1 MLIII
6 FGTLAYLVIAGITA
20 AILENTITEDGAGTA
35 LGFFWPIVVPVIIL
49 LAIVAGVEELT
60 DRIIKKIIQ

>member
-6 FGTLAYLVIAGITA
+6 LGTLAYLVIAGITG
-20 AILENTITEDGAGTA
+20 AILENTITEEGCGTA

-49 LAIVAGVEELT
+49 LAIVAGVEEFT
-60 DRIIKKIIQ
+60 NRIIKKIIQ